1 MDDTDTSSRKLQ
13 KLALP
18 PVDPLML
25 PGSSVPG
32 GTVTENLDV
41 VDDDDDDAM
50 DVDKPEVTNAANAG
64 EDEEE
69 EDPLDAFMKENTKEV
84 KKVDAE
90 DEKRFGKSAATVRE
104 EVLNLDD
111 DEADPEEEEMPA
123 NNGVLSS
130 EEILA

>member
-1 MDDTDTSSRKLQ
+1 MDDTDTSNRKLQ

-25 PGSSVPG
+25 PGSSIPG

-41 VDDDDDDAM
+41 VDESDDDEDDAM
-50 DVDKPEVTNAANAG
+50 DVDKAAPSAVAD
-64 EDEEE
+64 EEEE

-90 DEKRFGKSAATVRE
+90 DEMKFGKPVTTVRQ
-104 EVLNLDD
+104 EVLNLSD
-111 DEADPEEEEMPA
+111 DEPEVEEEELPV

>member
-1 MDDTDTSSRKLQ
+1 MDDTDTSNRKLQ

-25 PGSSVPG
+25 PGSSIPG

-41 VDDDDDDAM
+41 VDESDDEDDAM
-50 DVDKPEVTNAANAG
+50 DVDKVAPSAAAD
-64 EDEEE
+64 DEEE

-84 KKVDAE
+84 IKVDAE
-90 DEKRFGKSAATVRE
+90 DEKKFGKSATTVRQ
-104 EVLNLDD
+104 EVLNQSD
-111 DEADPEEEEMPA
+111 DEMEVEEEELPT
-123 NNGVLSS
+123 NNGILSS